1 MDYRNEPALDNN
13 STIIDFTTNINNS
26 DSFKFKQQIIGQ
38 TENGE
43 TKDAEIMVSL
53 KYVNNFWRTL

>member
-13 STIIDFTTNINNS
+13 STIIAFTTNNS
-26 DSFKFKQQIIGQ
+26 DLIKFKQQIIGQ

-53 KYVNNFWRTL
+53 KYVNNFWRSL